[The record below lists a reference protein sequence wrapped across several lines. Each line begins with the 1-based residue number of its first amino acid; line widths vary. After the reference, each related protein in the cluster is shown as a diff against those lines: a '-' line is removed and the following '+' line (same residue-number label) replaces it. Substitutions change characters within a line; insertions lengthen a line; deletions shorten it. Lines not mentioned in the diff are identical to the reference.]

1 MILNAQPVADQLA
14 AFVRERFQISASDT
28 NFSYDVH
35 LWDQSYVDSVGI
47 LEILAFLEGQ
57 FAVRIPENAL
67 SCSPTPV
74 RHRRTRALCRLPTR
88 PKLGVAKIAR
98 VTEPATL
105 PSTLLLRAAPHD

>member
-67 SCSPTPV
+67 FEED
-74 RHRRTRALCRLPTR
+74 RATVNGLAGLVTQ
-88 PKLGVAKIAR
+88 LIAA
-98 VTEPATL
+98 TENGEL
-105 PSTLLLRAAPHD
+105 